1 MEGVKISD
9 ILEWTDGVAENIKF
23 DFPVKGISTDTR
35 NLKNGELFVALEG
48 KRFDGHD
55 FVQEA
60 FRKGAV
66 CAVVRR
72 DFELPERPLIKVKD
86 TLKGLGDIAK
96 GYRRRF
102 NLKVIG
108 ITGSDG
114 KTTTKE
120 IVGRVLHS
128 KYNTVISEKSYNNQI
143 GLPLTIFKLS
153 SNTKFCVVE
162 MGMNKKG
169 EIDYL
174 SKIASP
180 SVGIITNIGYAHI
193 GFFKNRKEIAE
204 EKSRLLRNL
213 EENGFKVLN
222 FDSPFFNYL
231 KKVGKNK
238 TFSFG
243 LNDGAD
249 YQGYF
254 DKIGEDSFT
263 FRIKNIKEE
272 FRMNFWNPSFIYS
285 GIIGIIIGLKFGIPL
300 IEIKKILSEFKP
312 LEGRSRIIDTGR
324 VKVIDESYNSNPF
337 SLKMAI
343 YHFAKRK
350 EKRKILIVGDMAELG
365 RYSYIFHLNI
375 GRYLNKLPIN
385 LILTYGEKSK
395 AIKDGIKEKERV
407 KSFRDISEIFEFL
420 DRNIKDGDIILVK
433 GSRIMGM
440 ERIVNYIVEKFS
452 C

>member
-153 SNTKFCVVE
+153 SNTVQ
-162 MGMNKKG
+162 
-169 EIDYL
+169 
-174 SKIASP
+174 
-180 SVGIITNIGYAHI
+180 T
-193 GFFKNRKEIAE
+193 
-204 EKSRLLRNL
+204 
-213 EENGFKVLN
+213 
-222 FDSPFFNYL
+222 
-231 KKVGKNK
+231 
-238 TFSFG
+238 
-243 LNDGAD
+243 
-249 YQGYF
+249 
-254 DKIGEDSFT
+254 
-263 FRIKNIKEE
+263 
-272 FRMNFWNPSFIYS
+272 
-285 GIIGIIIGLKFGIPL
+285 
-300 IEIKKILSEFKP
+300 
-312 LEGRSRIIDTGR
+312 
-324 VKVIDESYNSNPF
+324 
-337 SLKMAI
+337 
-343 YHFAKRK
+343 
-350 EKRKILIVGDMAELG
+350 
-365 RYSYIFHLNI
+365 
-375 GRYLNKLPIN
+375 
-385 LILTYGEKSK
+385 
-395 AIKDGIKEKERV
+395 
-407 KSFRDISEIFEFL
+407 
-420 DRNIKDGDIILVK
+420 
-433 GSRIMGM
+433 
-440 ERIVNYIVEKFS
+440 
-452 C
+452 